1 MGVKSKY
8 AQLGVITEPTT
19 FVEYLNFV
27 LKDDIADIKDSISE
41 IFAIEKSISQK
52 DADCKL
58 SVSIGFSSNA
68 WDKIF
73 QDVVKPKELH
83 NFIALKN
90 GTREFPATNG
100 DIFIMIK
107 SQRVDL
113 NFQCA
118 KYIKRA
124 FDSFACLD
132 DDIQGYKY
140 LDSRDMIDFVDGTE
154 NPKDKE
160 RLEAVLIKNDDD
172 IHVGGSYLIVQK
184 YIAKE
189 NLRPWDEKP
198 TSYQE
203 QVIGRTK
210 MDNIELSDEQKP
222 AWAHTAKSK
231 VEIDGEE
238 IKMFRQNRPFGTAKE
253 HGTMF
258 VGFSASPSV
267 IETSLKQ
274 MITADENGNYDRLL
288 DFVEAKTGCLFFM
301 PSAKFLNELSEE

>member
-1 MGVKSKY
+1 MSKSKY
-8 AQLGVITEPTT
+8 AQLGVITEPAS
-19 FVEYLNFV
+19 FVEYMTFV
-27 LKDDIADIKDSISE
+27 LGEKNDGVREALADV
-41 IFAIEKSISQK
+41 FGVEKSISHK
-52 DADCKL
+52 DSSCNL
-58 SVSIGFSSNA
+58 SVSIGFSANF

-73 QDVVKPKELH
+73 SDIKKPKELH
-83 NFIALKN
+83 KFVALKDAN
-90 GTREFPATNG
+90 REFPATNG
-100 DIFIMIK
+100 DIFVMIK
-107 SQRVDL
+107 SERMDL

-118 KYIKRA
+118 KYIKRL
-124 FDSFACLD
+124 FDATCELV

-160 RLEAVLIKNDDD
+160 RFDAVLVQEDIK
-172 IHVGGSYLIVQK
+172 IHVGGSYLIAQK

-210 MDNIELSDEQKP
+210 MDNIELSEDEKP

-258 VGFSASPSV
+258 VGFAASPSV

-274 MITADENGNYDRLL
+274 MITADEDGNYDRLL

-301 PSAKFLNELSEE
+301 PSREFLDEIAGD